1 MDVTDSDVALKILE
15 MKKWVEMGGAEV
27 MAGPVGSVRCRAE
40 EERVRGGPVEFV
52 HNTEERK

>member
-1 MDVTDSDVALKILE
+1 MKILKME
-15 MKKWVEMGGAEV
+15 KWVEMGGAEV

-40 EERVRGGPVEFV
+40 EEGVRGGPVEFV